1 MSITKK
7 LLLCTTPSFEALTKK
22 AAEQAIKAEVEEVV
36 KKLLADGMRAD
47 DNDVLWQRMQRVCK
61 TKVNG
66 SALPIWKTKGKIFG
80 SAPIYTDRILFQI
93 TGHNR

>member
-47 DNDVLWQRMQRVCK
+47 DNDVLWQRMQWYTRCQTLLK
-61 TKVNG
+61 IYKVKQN
-66 SALPIWKTKGKIFG
+66 
-80 SAPIYTDRILFQI
+80 Y
-93 TGHNR
+93 